1 MEPKISWNDN
11 SSSDASIDAS
21 HCRLSILAYLVC
33 RWLPKFSFNHFSG
46 KWITHES
53 MIIPNNGV
61 WQNLSLFQEVLVWN
75 FDQGHCC
82 DFSCYILRTFISFDV
97 LSTFSLLLGDFN
109 YLESSEWTQENFFF
123 SWIVSECISRKFDM
137 WRWFVIA
144 TQVNLENDQLTME
157 IFLIR
162 VWITKSVL
170 IDFTGSLERCP
181 HANRILFVIIQIE
194 IFIFPQSSKN
204 WLIEIFVWV

>member
-1 MEPKISWNDN
+1 M
-11 SSSDASIDAS
+11 
-21 HCRLSILAYLVC
+21 
-33 RWLPKFSFNHFSG
+33 
-46 KWITHES
+46 
-53 MIIPNNGV
+53 
-61 WQNLSLFQEVLVWN
+61 WQNLSLLQEVLVWN

-82 DFSCYILRTFISFDV
+82 DFSCYFLSTIISFDV

-123 SWIVSECISRKFDM
+123 FWIVSECIPRKFDM

-162 VWITKSVL
+162 V
-170 IDFTGSLERCP
+170 
-181 HANRILFVIIQIE
+181 
-194 IFIFPQSSKN
+194 
-204 WLIEIFVWV
+204 